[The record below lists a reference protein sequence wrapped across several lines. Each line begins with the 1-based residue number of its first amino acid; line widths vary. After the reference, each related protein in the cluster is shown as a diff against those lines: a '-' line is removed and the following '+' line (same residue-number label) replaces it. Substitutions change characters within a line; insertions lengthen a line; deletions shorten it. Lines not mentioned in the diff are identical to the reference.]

1 MRFCDPS
8 DSGKSTSYLI
18 YAPIFGAFS
27 IPESDMTHDTHLIES
42 EISSEVVFKGKL
54 LEVRKDAVLLPDGKE
69 SLREYIVHPGA
80 VVILA
85 FLDNG
90 KLLFERQ
97 FRYPLRRVFLELPAG
112 KIDPG
117 EAILDTARRELLEE
131 TGYVASDW
139 EYLGVMH
146 PCIGYSDERIEIFAA
161 RGLHLAGE
169 KQLDHNEFLDVL
181 EVSPDEAKA
190 AVWNGQITDAK
201 TVTAL
206 FWLDRP

>member
-1 MRFCDPS
+1 MS
-8 DSGKSTSYLI
+8 HDS
-18 YAPIFGAFS
+18 
-27 IPESDMTHDTHLIES
+27 HLVES
-42 EISSEVVFKGKL
+42 EISSQTVFKGVL
-54 LEVRKDAVLLPDGKE
+54 LEVRKDRVLLPNGQE

-131 TGYVASDW
+131 TGYVASEW

-146 PCIGYSDERIEIFAA
+146 PCIGYSDERIEIFSA
-161 RGLHLAGE
+161 RGLHQAGE
-169 KQLDHNEFLDVL
+169 KQLDHNEFLDVIEL
-181 EVSPDEAKA
+181 SPGAAKD
-190 AVWNGQITDAK
+190 AVFAGQITDAK

-206 FWLDRP
+206 YWLER

>member
-1 MRFCDPS
+1 
-8 DSGKSTSYLI
+8 
-18 YAPIFGAFS
+18 
-27 IPESDMTHDTHLIES
+27 MTHDTHLIES

-54 LEVRKDAVLLPDGKE
+54 LEVRKDAVVLPDGKE

-112 KIDPG
+112 KIDLG

-146 PCIGYSDERIEIFAA
+146 PCIGYSDERIEIFSA

>member
-1 MRFCDPS
+1 MS
-8 DSGKSTSYLI
+8 HDS
-18 YAPIFGAFS
+18 
-27 IPESDMTHDTHLIES
+27 HLIES
-42 EISSEVVFKGKL
+42 EIASETVFKGKL
-54 LEVRKDAVLLPDGKE
+54 LEVRKDRVLLPDGKE

-80 VVILA
+80 VVVLA

-90 KLLFERQ
+90 NLLFERQ

-161 RGLHLAGE
+161 RGLHFSGE
-169 KQLDHNEFLDVL
+169 KQLDHNEFL
-181 EVSPDEAKA
+181 EVVEVAPEAARA